1 MLKMLDFM
9 FTEDEV
15 LSARTIVGCG
25 IAAYAL
31 SLIMLLFGGFF
42 WFLNSYNDNV
52 TVIQGVQSR
61 ISDQESKTLQGI
73 QAGKRKRYYI
83 ETSPSSVVSDAK
95 IQYIAWLKKTFR
107 EDIGVNLNR
116 VDPGKNAKLK
126 FESKVVAEQMSFTIR
141 PTLKLEQLVS
151 FLNAFYS
158 VDSLH
163 RIRSL
168 TLTPKPQAAG
178 RKRIRTGEL
187 TASIEIQVLS
197 LPDGVEQRE
206 LKQIFRDPG
215 ISPEKAFNT
224 IVRRDVFG
232 AANNSPTL
240 KVNKSSSYTSGK
252 SISIKVSA
260 RDADE
265 EDKLAMELLESEV
278 SEADL
283 QIDSNGK
290 TGKLIIPGQPA
301 GKYTFVIRVT
311 DNGLPSKSTDEEV
324 VIAFKDP
331 KKPKVEKKP
340 PKPPAL
346 KKALNT
352 FITANLK
359 NADGSW
365 TVLIK
370 SRMDGKSYRLKSG
383 ESFKLDN
390 RSWEVLE
397 ITRVSATFF
406 VDGQEVVVKRGVAF
420 SEVDLPEDEDIEDL
434 E

>member
-1 MLKMLDFM
+1 MMDNLTQREKTLVWL
-9 FTEDEV
+9 T
-15 LSARTIVGCG
+15 VG
-25 IAAYAL
+25 AL
-31 SLIMLLFGGFF
+31 VVSFLFGGFF

-168 TLTPKPQAAG
+168 TLTPKTQAAG
-178 RKRIRTGEL
+178 RKRTRTGEL

-260 RDADE
+260 SDADE
-265 EDKLAMELLESEV
+265 EDKLSMELLESEV

-311 DNGLPSKSTDEEV
+311 DNGLPSKFTDEEV
-324 VIAFKDP
+324 VIAFKEP
-331 KKPKVEKKP
+331 KKPKAKEKKP
-340 PKPPAL
+340 PKPPAQ
-346 KKALNT
+346 KKALET
-352 FITANLK
+352 RITANLK